1 MSSVQRAYA
10 QRNVNN
16 SSVTTVVPTFVDT
29 LPNESFPLTGGL
41 DPPSINLQDVKV
53 YSLDFPNVQHGSTF
67 VVDMS
72 SKDSAGDLLDV
83 SGIFSIN
90 DTSANIITFAIDMSN
105 VAVLYP
111 GLEFTVFFKNPPRDR
126 LSQFQDLP
134 FLTIG
139 LLAMDGNPIPYIFS
153 PPLPSF
159 YSPNIYHS
167 LTFKSDGANFNVVSS
182 GPAGWL
188 GIGAFLL
195 LLSASG
201 ILNN

>member
-29 LPNESFPLTGGL
+29 LPNESFPL
-41 DPPSINLQDVKV
+41 NLQDVNV

-72 SKDSAGDLLDV
+72 AKDSSGDLLNV
-83 SGIFSIN
+83 NGIFSIN
-90 DTSANIITFAIDMSN
+90 DASANIITFAIDMSN

-111 GLEFTVFFKNPPRDR
+111 GLEFTVFFKNPPLDR
-126 LSQFQDLP
+126 VQGFP
-134 FLTIG
+134 ILTIG
-139 LLAMDGNPIPYIFS
+139 LLALDGAPIPYIFS
-153 PPLPSF
+153 PPLPSL
-159 YSPNIYHS
+159 YSPNIYQS

-188 GIGAFLL
+188 GIGAFIAVF
-195 LLSASG
+195 SFFSG
-201 ILNN
+201 IP